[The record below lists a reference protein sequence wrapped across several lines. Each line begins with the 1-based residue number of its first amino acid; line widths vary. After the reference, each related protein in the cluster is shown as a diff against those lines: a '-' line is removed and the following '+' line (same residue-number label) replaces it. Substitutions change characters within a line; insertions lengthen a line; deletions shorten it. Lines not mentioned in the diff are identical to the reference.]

1 MSVRFNSHPGATP
14 AHRHLR
20 RITTHMGTSM
30 RRLSSGLRISTAAD
44 DAAGLAIS
52 ERLRAQVRSFDQ
64 ARRNAADGVSMLN
77 VAEGALGTVSDLLIR
92 MRELAVQANSGFVS
106 PTDRKTINT
115 EYSSLVDEINR
126 IGESTEFNGIG
137 LLDGSTNSIQLQVGI
152 GTAAGVDTITVENN
166 RSLRSTLA
174 VHNSKVTT
182 TKNANKAIKRVDRA
196 LDRLNSMRGRFGSV
210 QNRLAS
216 TISNLSSQF
225 EAASAAESRIRDVDV
240 AKETAELTK
249 NRILQAGS
257 LSVIA
262 QMNAQPEALLQL
274 LTPSR

>member
-1 MSVRFNSHPGATP
+1 M
-14 AHRHLR
+14 
-20 RITTHMGTSM
+20 
-30 RRLSSGLRISTAAD
+30 
-44 DAAGLAIS
+44 
-52 ERLRAQVRSFDQ
+52 
-64 ARRNAADGVSMLN
+64 
-77 VAEGALGTVSDLLIR
+77 SDLLIR

-106 PTDRKTINT
+106 PIDRKTINT
-115 EYSSLVDEINR
+115 EYRSLIDEINR

-137 LLDGSTNSIQLQVGI
+137 LLDGSTKTIQLQVGI
-152 GTAAGVDTITVENN
+152 GTTAGVDTITVEND
-166 RSLRSTLA
+166 RSLVQTLA
-174 VHNSKVTT
+174 VKNSKVTT

-216 TISNLSSQF
+216 TISNLSNQF

-249 NRILQAGS
+249 NRILQSMS

-262 QMNAQPEALLQL
+262 QMNAQPEALLRL
-274 LTPSR
+274 FN

>member
-1 MSVRFNSHPGATP
+1 
-14 AHRHLR
+14 
-20 RITTHMGTSM
+20 
-30 RRLSSGLRISTAAD
+30 
-44 DAAGLAIS
+44 
-52 ERLRAQVRSFDQ
+52 
-64 ARRNAADGVSMLN
+64 
-77 VAEGALGTVSDLLIR
+77 VSDLLIR

-106 PTDRKTINT
+106 PIDRKTINT
-115 EYSSLVDEINR
+115 EYRSLIDEINR

-137 LLDGSTNSIQLQVGI
+137 LLDGSTKTIQLQVGI
-152 GTAAGVDTITVENN
+152 GTTAGVDTITVEND
-166 RSLRSTLA
+166 RSLVQTLA
-174 VHNSKVTT
+174 VKNSKVTT

-216 TISNLSSQF
+216 TISNLSNQF

-249 NRILQAGS
+249 NRILQSMS

-262 QMNAQPEALLQL
+262 QMNAQPEALLRL
-274 LTPSR
+274 FN